1 MAAADREAEL
11 DEGRMPF
18 LAHLREFRDRLRNA
32 AICFL
37 IATVVCWFFAKD
49 MYAELRVPLDHAMA
63 NYPQFASIK
72 MKYNVLT
79 EPFWVYMSVA
89 LWSGVFVASPLIF
102 YQLWQ
107 FIAPGLYKHERR
119 FGVVFA
125 AISGLFF
132 VSGALFCHQLVL
144 EPMFKYLLGMTGS
157 DAEPALT
164 MSGYLDLTRDM
175 MLAFGA
181 VFEMPIIIYFLAKVG
196 LVTHKSLWRF
206 NRWFV
211 VIAFIIGA
219 VLTPSADVVSQSLMA
234 LPMIALYNLS
244 IIVAW
249 VVVRNKRKAAQA
261 AGFDDAPPDDAA

>member
-1 MAAADREAEL
+1 MAGPYRESDL

-18 LAHLREFRDRLRNA
+18 LEHLREFRDRLRNA
-32 AICFL
+32 ALYFL
-37 IATVVCWFFAKD
+37 VAAVACWFFSRDIYDA
-49 MYAELRVPLDHAMA
+49 LRQPLDHAIA
-63 NYPQFASIK
+63 HYPQFASIK

-89 LWSGVFVASPLIF
+89 LWAGIFVSSPFIF
-102 YQLWQ
+102 YQLWK
-107 FIAPGLYKHERR
+107 FIAPGLYKEERR
-119 FGVVFA
+119 LGLTFA
-125 AISGLFF
+125 SVSAIMF
-132 VSGALFCHQLVL
+132 VGGALFCHQLVL
-144 EPMFKYLLGMTGS
+144 EPMFQYLLGVTGD

-181 VFEMPIIIYFLAKVG
+181 VFELPLVIYFLAKIG

-211 VIAFIIGA
+211 VLAFVIGA
-219 VLTPSADVVSQSLMA
+219 ILTPSADVVSQCLMA

-244 IIVAW
+244 ILVAW
-249 VVVRNKRKAAQA
+249 LVVRNKQKAEA
-261 AGFDDAPPDDAA
+261 AAAKGE